1 MIRTYS
7 ELRANPRH
15 RAPMLIR
22 SDEDACAA
30 PANVATYLQSDMDA
44 SMAITTIS
52 SREFN
57 QDTSRAK
64 KAAQD
69 GPVFIT
75 DRGRPAHVLITIEEY
90 QRLTGGQMSLAEA
103 LAQPGVPDFEF
114 DPPKIEGPLS
124 KPVDLS

>member
-1 MIRTYS
+1 MG
-7 ELRANPRH
+7 
-15 RAPMLIR
+15 
-22 SDEDACAA
+22 
-30 PANVATYLQSDMDA
+30 NVATYLQLDVDA

-64 KAAQD
+64 KAAED

-90 QRLTGGQMSLAEA
+90 QRLTGGPMTLAEA
-103 LAQPGVPDFEF
+103 LAQSGGSDFEF
-114 DPPKIEGPLS
+114 DPPKIKGRLS